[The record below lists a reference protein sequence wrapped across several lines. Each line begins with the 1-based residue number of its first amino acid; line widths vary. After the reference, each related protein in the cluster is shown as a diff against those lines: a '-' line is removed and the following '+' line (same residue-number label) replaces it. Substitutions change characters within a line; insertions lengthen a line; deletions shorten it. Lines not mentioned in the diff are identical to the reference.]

1 MKNKNLANPRLGLDN
16 QAQMDNVLLKVK
28 TFRKNWG
35 GEGLHMYITEHT
47 IYIRNQN
54 LQATVHI

>member
-1 MKNKNLANPRLGLDN
+1 MKNKNLANPTCRLGLDN

-35 GEGLHMYITEHT
+35 GEGLHM
-47 IYIRNQN
+47 
-54 LQATVHI
+54 